1 MEHVAQ
7 PKVFINMASSWYAR
21 LRLKFFALASFA
33 MLAGCIDSSG
43 PLLGDGEPLI
53 GQKPHLRFY
62 TLRDGTV
69 REPSAGT
76 FRWRDG
82 RYVPAGG
89 SAKDIGPF
97 TLHAFAGADLLV
109 QSLRTGKPVEYGIAR
124 KLADGTYLVV
134 AVDETD
140 ADQATRDK
148 FCDTGNGHG
157 CRVTTREA
165 VLAFAR
171 ATAAKPHGSGGL
183 ALLMAH

>member
-1 MEHVAQ
+1 
-7 PKVFINMASSWYAR
+7 
-21 LRLKFFALASFA
+21 

-43 PLLGDGEPLI
+43 PLIGDGEPLI
-53 GQKPHLRFY
+53 GQNPHLRFY
-62 TLRDGTV
+62 TLRDGTA
-69 REPSAGT
+69 REPSAES

-89 SAKDIGPF
+89 TAKDIGPF

-124 KLADGTYLVV
+124 KLADGTYLLV

-148 FCDTGNGHG
+148 FCDTGNGHA

-165 VLAFAR
+165 VQAFAR
-171 ATAAKPHGSGGL
+171 ATAARPHNGGGL

>member
-1 MEHVAQ
+1 MEHIAQ
-7 PKVFINMASSWYAR
+7 PKAFINMASSWHAR
-21 LRLKFFALASFA
+21 LRLKFFALASVA
-33 MLAGCIDSSG
+33 MLAGCIDSNA
-43 PLLGDGEPLI
+43 PLFGEGEPLI

-69 REPSAGT
+69 REPSAET
-76 FRWRDG
+76 FRWSDD
-82 RYVPAGG
+82 RYVPSGG
-89 SAKDIGPF
+89 SAKAIGPF
-97 TLHAFAGADLLV
+97 TLHASAGADLLV

-124 KLADGTYLVV
+124 KLADGTYLLV

-148 FCDTGNGHG
+148 FCDTGNGHA

-171 ATAAKPHGSGGL
+171 ATAAKPHASGGL

>member
-7 PKVFINMASSWYAR
+7 PKAFINMASSWHAR
-21 LRLKFFALASFA
+21 LGLKLFALASFA

-69 REPSAGT
+69 REPNAGT

-97 TLHAFAGADLLV
+97 TLHAIAGADLLV
-109 QSLRTGKPVEYGIAR
+109 QSLRTGQAVEYGVAR

-134 AVDETD
+134 PVDETD

-148 FCDTGNGHG
+148 FCDTANGHG

-171 ATAAKPHGSGGL
+171 ATAAKPHASGGL